1 MPSSSK
7 QSLLLLF
14 PGPKYDLDRQ
24 FGERLALLS
33 RDFEGEVLT
42 SGNDDES
49 RVYGSFRLRTIHRNR
64 AINLRFA
71 LFVMGTALKHRIA
84 GRNFDLVV
92 SYDPIKTGILG
103 IVAARILK
111 AKMITEV
118 NGDYAED
125 IHYVDEVTGR
135 KAVIKKTL
143 YGLIIRF
150 VLLRCSGIKT
160 LYPGQLA
167 PFRESLRKGQKLACF
182 HNHINL
188 QGFSKGAEEK
198 VVLLAGFP
206 FYVKGVDILIGAFR
220 KISSL
225 HPDWRLKIL
234 GWYPNRD
241 LLNRHI
247 AGHPQIEFH
256 QAVHHRDMPIHIGG
270 AGICVL
276 ASRTE
281 GMGRFLIEAM
291 TAGKPRIGPR
301 IGGIP
306 QIIES
311 GIDGLLFEP
320 ENTDAL
326 AECLELLM
334 RNSALRQRL
343 GEAAQ
348 KRAVN
353 FGADNYYRQLRDFYC
368 DVLGQPF
375 RSEATV
381 STEY

>member
-1 MPSSSK
+1 MPSTSK
-7 QSLLLLF
+7 QSILLLF

-42 SGNDDES
+42 SGSSDES
-49 RVYGSFRLRTIHRNR
+49 RTYDSFCLRAIHRNR
-64 AINLRFA
+64 VINIRFA
-71 LFVMGTALKHRIA
+71 LFVIGTALRHRLG
-84 GRNFDLVV
+84 GRTFDLVV

-111 AKMITEV
+111 AKMVTEV

-135 KAVIKKTL
+135 KAVIKKAL

-167 PFRESLRKGQKLACF
+167 PFRKSLKKGQKLASF
-182 HNHINL
+182 HDYINL
-188 QGFSKGAEEK
+188 QGFSRGDEEK
-198 VVLLAGFP
+198 IVLLAGFP
-206 FYVKGVDILIGAFR
+206 FYVKGVDILISAF
-220 KISSL
+220 KSISDR

-241 LLNRHI
+241 LLDRHI
-247 AGHPQIEFH
+247 AEHPKIEFH
-256 QAVHHRDMPIHIGG
+256 QAVHHRDMPDHVGR

-291 TAGKPRIGPR
+291 TAGKPRIGTR

-306 QIIES
+306 QIIEP
-311 GIDGLLFEP
+311 GVDGLLFDA
-320 ENTDAL
+320 ENREEL
-326 AECLELLM
+326 AACLDLLM
-334 RNSALRQRL
+334 GDSALRQRL

-348 KRAVN
+348 RRSLN
-353 FGADNYYRQLRDFYC
+353 YGTDSYYRQLRNFYFE
-368 DVLGQPF
+368 VLGQPF
-375 RSEATV
+375 GSEATV
-381 STEY
+381 STES